1 MFAMKNGQTKLL
13 EAPDGKGWFLV
24 HLDSITKGD
33 ASTVPGLMDS
43 TQGEFNRM
51 MADELQQQLS
61 AAIAKE
67 VGVSRNPAALAQ
79 VKRDLTG
86 AGGQ

>member
-1 MFAMKNGQTKLL
+1 MKSGQTKLL
-13 EAPDGKGWFLV
+13 AAPDGKGWFLV
-24 HLDSITKGD
+24 HLDSIAKGD
-33 ASTVPGLMDS
+33 AATVPGLVDS
-43 TQGEFNRM
+43 TQGEFTRM

-61 AAIAKE
+61 TAIAKE
-67 VGVSRNPAALAQ
+67 VGISRNPAALAQ